1 MKILT
6 YSAAIGLAFGLVGCA
21 MEQTIRQEN
30 AAAEQRCSSRG
41 LHPAKMYTPEWWN
54 YTDCIGVERAR
65 IRKANGTAECVASGF
80 QAGTPAMAQC
90 EASRAKARSD
100 QIVADYKADKAQMAR

>member
-1 MKILT
+1 MSILS
-6 YSAAIGLAFGLVGCA
+6 YSLVVGLAFGLAGCA

-30 AAAEQRCSSRG
+30 AAAEQRCASRG
-41 LHPAKMYTPEWWN
+41 LHPAKVNTPEQMN
-54 YTDCIGVERAR
+54 YIDCIGVERAR
-65 IRKANGTAECVASGF
+65 IRKANGTAECIGSGF

-100 QIVADYKADKAQMAR
+100 QIVADFNADKAQMAR